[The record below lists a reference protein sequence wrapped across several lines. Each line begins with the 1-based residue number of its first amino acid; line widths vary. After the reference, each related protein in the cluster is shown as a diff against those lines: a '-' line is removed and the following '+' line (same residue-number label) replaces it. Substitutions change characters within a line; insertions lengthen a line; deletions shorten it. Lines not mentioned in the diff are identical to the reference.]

1 MFGSPGFRLLCLVAL
16 SLSLIGCV
24 RGCTSSRP
32 PIHIVPNMDFQEK
45 LKAQSESKFEGWKD
59 RRGMRL
65 PVRGTVARGSL
76 GAFDP
81 DPEIAKLHVYKN
93 ADGTFVTK
101 NPVPKTLAVLER
113 GQERYAIHCAVCH
126 GLNGRGL
133 GIVGRKLGNKPPNLV
148 QAASDEDERVR
159 QKPEIAAYTD
169 GQLYD
174 IITNGFSTMQPY
186 RFQVSVEDR
195 WAIIHYLR
203 ALQLR
208 AKH

>member
-1 MFGSPGFRLLCLVAL
+1 MNKLTAVLLVTIVA
-16 SLSLIGCV
+16 GC
-24 RGCTSSRP
+24 RGETSKLP

-45 LKAQSESKFEGWKD
+45 LKAQSESGFEGWKD

-65 PVRGTVARGSL
+65 PVRGTIARHTL

-81 DPEIAKLHVYKN
+81 DPEVAKLHTHKN
-93 ADGTFVTK
+93 ADGSFVTK
-101 NPVPKTLAVLER
+101 NPVPKTLEVLER
-113 GQERYAIHCAVCH
+113 GRERFEIHCAVCH

-133 GIVGRKLGNKPPNLV
+133 GIVGRKFVIKPPNLV
-148 QAASDEDERVR
+148 QAASDDDERVR
-159 QKPEIAAYTD
+159 QKPEIAAYPD
-169 GQLYD
+169 GQIFD

-195 WAIIHYLR
+195 WKIIHYLR
-203 ALQLR
+203 AVQLR